1 MDKMHKSMKKI
12 LLYMAAV
19 IVSAVSCTEMD
30 LPPKN
35 TVTDDDLLSNQA
47 GMSIYMATLYSKM
60 PWEEFKYM
68 AQWGINW
75 NGWLASLGIEG
86 TGEALDRDGVCTSFT
101 NEDTPYWGR
110 AFELLRNANH
120 LIETLPSYRNNY
132 AEVAYNEFLGQAYFV
147 RAYVFYKMACRF
159 GGIPLVTREID
170 YPADAESLEVPRSS
184 ERETWEQVLAD
195 FDMAV
200 SLLPAT
206 PTFDGTANK
215 FAALAFKA
223 EAMLYAGSVA
233 KYNENVSGRLTG
245 VGAKTGVRVMGFAEN
260 EWQEC
265 SNKWFAE
272 AYKAAREVMNS
283 GKYSLYKKS
292 WVKGDREAQYKNMV
306 AMWQDLTSP
315 ENLLVKQY
323 EYPTVT
329 HGLDAYCSPF
339 IFRAPLCSGS
349 CPSLD
354 FIELFD
360 GFDRYDDGY
369 TIRVTD
375 GKDNASGNYLLFDS
389 PMDLFANAEPRLRAY
404 VIFPGD
410 VYKKREI
417 EVRGGIYTGP
427 APIKPLLKDYSYS
440 AADTKYQHLDIY
452 TGSNGASK
460 TLFLS
465 PNSGTNQETV
475 TINGVK
481 MNAAG
486 ENGPF
491 YNNGEGNLTG
501 LYLRKYLNEDQPAE
515 EIGEGKS
522 DQPFILMRYA
532 DVLLAAAEAAVELSI
547 AGVAS
552 PVEGDNMLQVA
563 TQAIND
569 IRERAGAELLS
580 GSLAGNNDSRDIVR
594 KERRK
599 ELAFEHKTKWDLRRW
614 RVLDEDN
621 RDGFWGEQRDSKLYS
636 SGTQFRFKGLYP
648 FYSSETGKYFFDE
661 SYQWVSMKTFNY
673 NVLDYYFAIPSGEVS
688 KSKYIDQ
695 QPNR

>member
-120 LIETLPSYRNNY
+120 LIETLPSYRDNY

-170 YPADAESLEVPRSS
+170 YPADAETLEVPRSS

-245 VGAKTGVRVMGFAEN
+245 VGAKTGVRVM
-260 EWQEC
+260 
-265 SNKWFAE
+265 
-272 AYKAAREVMNS
+272 
-283 GKYSLYKKS
+283 
-292 WVKGDREAQYKNMV
+292 
-306 AMWQDLTSP
+306 
-315 ENLLVKQY
+315 
-323 EYPTVT
+323 
-329 HGLDAYCSPF
+329 
-339 IFRAPLCSGS
+339 
-349 CPSLD
+349 
-354 FIELFD
+354 
-360 GFDRYDDGY
+360 
-369 TIRVTD
+369 
-375 GKDNASGNYLLFDS
+375 
-389 PMDLFANAEPRLRAY
+389 
-404 VIFPGD
+404 
-410 VYKKREI
+410 
-417 EVRGGIYTGP
+417 
-427 APIKPLLKDYSYS
+427 
-440 AADTKYQHLDIY
+440 
-452 TGSNGASK
+452 
-460 TLFLS
+460 
-465 PNSGTNQETV
+465 
-475 TINGVK
+475 
-481 MNAAG
+481 
-486 ENGPF
+486 
-491 YNNGEGNLTG
+491 
-501 LYLRKYLNEDQPAE
+501 
-515 EIGEGKS
+515 
-522 DQPFILMRYA
+522 
-532 DVLLAAAEAAVELSI
+532 
-547 AGVAS
+547 
-552 PVEGDNMLQVA
+552 
-563 TQAIND
+563 
-569 IRERAGAELLS
+569 
-580 GSLAGNNDSRDIVR
+580 
-594 KERRK
+594 
-599 ELAFEHKTKWDLRRW
+599 
-614 RVLDEDN
+614 
-621 RDGFWGEQRDSKLYS
+621 
-636 SGTQFRFKGLYP
+636 
-648 FYSSETGKYFFDE
+648 
-661 SYQWVSMKTFNY
+661 
-673 NVLDYYFAIPSGEVS
+673 
-688 KSKYIDQ
+688 
-695 QPNR
+695 

>member
-1 MDKMHKSMKKI
+1 
-12 LLYMAAV
+12 MAAV
-19 IVSAVSCTEMD
+19 LMSVMSCTEMD

-60 PWEEFKYM
+60 PWEDFKYM

-101 NEDTPYWGR
+101 GEDTPYWSR

-120 LIETLPSYRNNY
+120 LIAALPAYSGNY
-132 AEVAYNEFLGQAYFV
+132 PEVTYNEFLGQAYFV

-159 GGIPLVTREID
+159 GGVPLVTSEID
-170 YPADAESLEVPRSS
+170 YPGEESNIDLPRAS

-195 FDMAV
+195 FDQAAE
-200 SLLPAT
+200 LLPVN

-215 FAALAFKA
+215 YAALAFKA

-233 KYNENVSGRLTG
+233 KYNETVSGRLTG
-245 VGAKTGVRVMGFAEN
+245 IGEKTGVRVIGFAED
-260 EWQEC
+260 EWQDC
-265 SNKWFAE
+265 SKKWFSE
-272 AYKAAREVMNS
+272 AYKAAREVMKS

-292 WVKGDREAQYKNMV
+292 WAKGDKEAQYKNMV
-306 AMWQDLTSP
+306 AMWKDLTSP
-315 ENLLVKQY
+315 ENILVKRY

-375 GKDNASGNYLLFDS
+375 GNSNATGNYLLYDS
-389 PMDLFANAEPRLRAY
+389 PMDFFANAEPRLRAY

-410 VYKKREI
+410 VFKKREI
-417 EVRGGIYTGP
+417 EIRAGVYTGS
-427 APIKPLLKDYSYS
+427 APIKPLLSDYSYS
-440 AADTKYQHLDIY
+440 GANTKYQHLDIY
-452 TGSNGASK
+452 TGSNGAAK
-460 TLFLS
+460 KLYLS
-465 PNSGTNQETV
+465 PNSGTNQE
-475 TINGVK
+475 IVK
-481 MNAAG
+481 IDGKSMNAAG

-491 YNNGEGNLTG
+491 YSNGEGNLTG
-501 LYLRKYLNEDQPAE
+501 LYLRKYLDEDLAAE
-515 EIGEGKS
+515 DVGEGKS

-532 DVLLAAAEAAVELSI
+532 DVLLAAAESAVELSL
-547 AGVAS
+547 AGVSS
-552 PVEGDNMLQVA
+552 PVEGDNMLEVA
-563 TQAIND
+563 TAAVND
-569 IRERAGAELLS
+569 IRERAGATLLS
-580 GSLAGNNDSRDIVR
+580 GSLTASNESRDIVR

-614 RVLDEDN
+614 RVLDENN
-621 RDGFWGEQRDSKLYS
+621 RDGFWGEKRDSKEFS
-636 SGTQFRFKGLYP
+636 SGTEFRFKGLYP

-661 SYQWVSMKTFNY
+661 SYQWVSMKTFGY
-673 NVLDYYFAIPSGEVS
+673 NVVDYYFSIPSGEVS